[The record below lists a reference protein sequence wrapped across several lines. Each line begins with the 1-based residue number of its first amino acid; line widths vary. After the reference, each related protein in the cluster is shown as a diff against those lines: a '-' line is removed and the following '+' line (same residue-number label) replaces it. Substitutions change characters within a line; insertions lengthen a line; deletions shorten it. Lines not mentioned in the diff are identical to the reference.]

1 MTSMTKFAAGLLLAL
16 GSLAGAQAQ
25 AQAPTGNDHA
35 AHHPGQAAA
44 AAPAPG
50 MTPNPPNAETMQ
62 NMDAQM
68 QAMRDM
74 HQKMIEAKTP
84 EARQALMDEH
94 MKTMRGGMQMM
105 GMMRG
110 QMAGNAPTSMPDM
123 QRHNQ
128 WMEKRMDMVESMMQM
143 MMDRMPMPP
152 GSTPSRP
159 AAK

>member
-1 MTSMTKFAAGLLLAL
+1 MTKFSAGLLLAL
-16 GSLAGAQAQ
+16 ATLASAQ
-25 AQAPTGNDHA
+25 AQAPMGSDHG

-44 AAPAPG
+44 AAPSPG
-50 MTPNPPNAETMQ
+50 MTPYPPNAETMQ

-94 MKTMRGGMQMM
+94 MKTMQGGMQMI

-110 QMAGNAPTSMPDM
+110 QMAEGAPASMPDM

-128 WMEKRMDMVESMMQM
+128 WMEKRMDMMESMMQM

-152 GSTPSRP
+152 ASAPSRP